1 MIDLKILTDRML
13 ETENLTDNLEDD
25 DAKYLLDWGV
35 SQIPF
40 ITMET
45 TDMEYAGQRVTFLMR
60 SMRAINRIA
69 GNWPDLEPGQLAEL
83 LENYTGAY
91 AAKLPAVETDYQLAI
106 SALADMDIRQA
117 IEYLI
122 NWCSSQK

>member
-1 MIDLKILTDRML
+1 MIDKQILIDRL
-13 ETENLTDNLEDD
+13 LGVENLADNLEDE
-25 DAKYLLDWGV
+25 DAQYLVDWGV
-35 SQIPF
+35 SQVDAVI
-40 ITMET
+40 IGLD
-45 TDMEYAGQRVTFLMR
+45 DMESADQRVAYLMHA
-60 SMRAINRIA
+60 MRAINRIA

-91 AAKLPAVETDYQLAI
+91 AAKLPAVEMDYQLAI